1 MFKEKSI
8 QVFCQEVG
16 KKTPAPGGGS
26 VAALAASL
34 AQSLLLMVSHLSTQ
48 RNPQTFESLRDQLMG
63 YQETL
68 WQLMDEDTQ
77 AFNQVMEAFRMSGEK
92 KEEREAAIQAAFS
105 QATFVPLKVM
115 EISNQLLICAKT
127 LVEEGNQKALS
138 DSGVGA
144 LMAGAALQGARY
156 NVLINLPSIKDSKK
170 REDYRFQMETLYQE
184 GSQHLSQIQGE
195 MEKGLL

>member
-1 MFKEKSI
+1 M
-8 QVFCQEVG
+8 
-16 KKTPAPGGGS
+16 
-26 VAALAASL
+26 AALAASL